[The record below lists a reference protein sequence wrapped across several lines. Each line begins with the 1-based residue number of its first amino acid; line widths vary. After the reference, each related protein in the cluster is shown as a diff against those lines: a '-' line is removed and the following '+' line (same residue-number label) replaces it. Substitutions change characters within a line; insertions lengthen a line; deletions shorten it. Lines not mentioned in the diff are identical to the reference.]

1 MAELYPSPPEKLKS
15 LNWKTILRFLG
26 PGAIIA
32 SVTIGSGELVW
43 ASRSGA
49 IFGTAL
55 MWAFLLAGIFKGLQ
69 VYASTRYITLTGEHP
84 MTAWNN
90 TPLLRWWFPIIFI
103 AIPTFFTMPILF
115 SGISEIIGY
124 YMLKLFNVALP
135 DTFIGS
141 WTYREFA
148 GNLAA
153 TIILGG
159 CFLLSVLTNLKVLER
174 ISIVVLAV
182 LLLCLLIAVFILQP
196 DILDI
201 AQGMAPGRIPD
212 YEPWI
217 FEKYADT
224 IGSHSKWEEMALY
237 LTAVGGG
244 TYDYLGYV
252 GLIREKK
259 WGLAGKDVAS
269 LSDLKEAVKD
279 NIQLKRA
286 KTWIKAPLIDTS
298 ISFFLVTLVTLLF
311 VIMGASVLHPI
322 HEIPAGNDLLNKQEG
337 FLAVLHPQLTWVY
350 RAGVVL
356 AFIGTLYGAFEIYRH
371 SIMEAVR
378 AFKHKAVTR
387 KSVKFWNKAT
397 NTYCLLGALTLVWL
411 PQSLSGNIVD
421 RMVFG
426 AIIGGALTCGLWC
439 FAMLIIDKTRLPKAL
454 RMGKLLWLGVLLAG
468 TVLTYLGILSMIDY
482 FAA

>member
-1 MAELYPSPPEKLKS
+1 MAALFPNPPERLKI
-15 LNWKTILRFLG
+15 LKWKNIFRFLG

-49 IFGTAL
+49 IFGTTL
-55 MWAFLLAGIFKGLQ
+55 MWVFLLAGVFKGLQ

-124 YMLKLFNVALP
+124 YIIKLFNIALP
-135 DTFIGS
+135 N
-141 WTYREFA
+141 TYISNWSYHEFL
-148 GNLAA
+148 GNIAA
-153 TIILGG
+153 TIILVS
-159 CFLLSVLTNLKVLER
+159 CFILSVLTNLKVLEKV
-174 ISIVVLAV
+174 SIIVLAI
-182 LLLCLLIAVFILQP
+182 LLICLLIAIIILQP
-196 DILDI
+196 NILDI
-201 AQGMAPGRIPD
+201 VQGLIPSRIPD
-212 YEPWI
+212 YEPWVI
-217 FEKYADT
+217 EKYADT
-224 IGSHSKWEEMALY
+224 IASHSKWEEMALY

-259 WGLAGKDVAS
+259 WGLAGKGVAS
-269 LSDLKEAVKD
+269 RNDLKEAIAD
-279 NIQLKRA
+279 ETQLKRA

-311 VIMGASVLHPI
+311 VIMGTSVLHPM

-337 FLAVLHPQLTWVY
+337 FLAVLHPQLTWIY
-350 RAGVVL
+350 RTGVIL
-356 AFIGTLYGAFEIYRH
+356 AFIGTLYGAFEIYRY

-378 AFKHKAVTR
+378 AFKSKIVTS
-387 KSVKFWNKAT
+387 KNIKFWNKTT
-397 NTYCLLGALTLVWL
+397 NTYCLLGALALIWL

-439 FAMLIIDKTRLPKAL
+439 FAMLIIDNTRLPNAL
-454 RMGKLLWLGVLLAG
+454 RMGKFLWLSVLLAG
-468 TVLTYLGILSMIDY
+468 AVLTYLGILSMVDY
-482 FAA
+482 FAG